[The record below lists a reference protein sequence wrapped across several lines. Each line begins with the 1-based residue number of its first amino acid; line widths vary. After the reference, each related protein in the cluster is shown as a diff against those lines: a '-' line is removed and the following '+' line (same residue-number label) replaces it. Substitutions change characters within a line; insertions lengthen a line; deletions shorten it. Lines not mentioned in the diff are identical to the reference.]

1 MIGITINKQHSWKK
15 HGLCILQRTIGMPP
29 KDEHKE
35 RVPYS
40 NITEDFGALYEKP
53 TYGERTLVYKFEFLC
68 VDRIP
73 AQNRLDDVFAWL
85 SYHGKAKLYDDLCSG
100 YYFEAECTGIS
111 YTENHGIYTVTATFK
126 ASPFRYPIVPK
137 LPYAPSTFPD
147 LDGDGAATSADAAII
162 MTAATAISAGNA
174 SGLTPEQE
182 VLADADRDGVIT
194 SLDAAIVL
202 EFATA
207 ASTGKYKN
215 SPEGWAAF
223 MNARTSAEEGIL

>member
-1 MIGITINKQHSWKK
+1 MNDKHSWNDFGCRISEREIGQPEKK
-15 HGLCILQRTIGMPP
+15 RIVET
-29 KDEHKE
+29 
-35 RVPYS
+35 VPYS
-40 NITEDFGALYEKP
+40 NDVQNFNTLYGIQA
-53 TYGERTLVYKFEFLC
+53 YGERDLRYRLVLMDNAEN
-68 VDRIP
+68 R
-73 AQNRLDDVFAWL
+73 AQQTIRKICAWL
-85 SYHGKAKLYDDLCSG
+85 NVSGYVPLYDDMMPEH
-100 YYFEAECTGIS
+100 YFLAEPITPKI
-111 YTENHGIYTVTATFK
+111 TEKYGLYLIDVKFK

-223 MNARTSAEEGIL
+223 MNTRTSAEEGIL

>member
-1 MIGITINKQHSWKK
+1 LYIKQ
-15 HGLCILQRTIGMPP
+15 
-29 KDEHKE
+29 
-35 RVPYS
+35 
-40 NITEDFGALYEKP
+40 
-53 TYGERTLVYKFEFLC
+53 
-68 VDRIP
+68 
-73 AQNRLDDVFAWL
+73 LDIANFRN
-85 SYHGKAKLYDDLCSG
+85 YDLAHL
-100 YYFEAECTGIS
+100 EPCTGTNLIIGKNAQGKTNLIEAICYLS
-111 YTENHGIYTVTATFK
+111 AARSFRTSKEADLLQIGASQARVRASIFSDRDYLIDVKFK

-223 MNARTSAEEGIL
+223 MNTRTSAEEGIL